1 MPEMPLLLA
10 DWLSLKSSSFLVKLS
25 KIIPPKIFPILLV
38 NFIGILGYS
47 IVIPILIFI
56 VIDLGGNGFIYGI
69 LGATYPFFQF
79 LGAPIL
85 GSLSDRIGRKKVLV
99 ISQAGTFLAWML
111 FILAFALPETKLWS
125 QDTAMTGSYFMSLP
139 LLVIFLARILDGFT
153 GGNVSVANAYL
164 SDISTDED
172 RNSNFGKMGASTSL
186 GFVLGPA
193 VAGVLASTALGEVL
207 PLILAALIS
216 LIAII
221 VIYWKLEE
229 SNPCV
234 VDTGSLRLQSFRR
247 FFQVEHKDCYV
258 DGDIEARPEKIKW
271 ETILSI
277 KGIPLL
283 FFIYFLTF
291 MGFSLFYASL
301 PIYASK
307 NLSWSAT
314 DLGIFLA
321 YSSFIMILVQGPV
334 LERASKR
341 WANQTLIITGAI
353 LLALSFY
360 LLSKSNTAILYLA
373 ITLLS
378 IGNGLMWPSFLA
390 LLAKTGPAP
399 LQGAIQGYGN
409 SMGSMA
415 SMFGL
420 VLGGFLFELIN
431 TEVFFLGTLIFGLIV
446 ILMGGDMLRR
456 HKKATV
462 EGPVVTT

>member
-1 MPEMPLLLA
+1 M
-10 DWLSLKSSSFLVKLS
+10 KLT
-25 KIIPPKIFPILLV
+25 KILPPKIFPILLV

-56 VIDLGGNGFIYGI
+56 VTDMGGNGFIYGI

-111 FILAFALPETKLWS
+111 FILAFVLPKTSLWS
-125 QDTAMTGSYFMSLP
+125 QDNSITGSYMMTLP
-139 LLVIFLARILDGFT
+139 LLVIFLARIIDGFT
-153 GGNVSVANAYL
+153 GGNISVANAYL

-193 VAGVLASTALGEVL
+193 AAGILASTMLGEIL
-207 PLILAALIS
+207 PLMLAALIS
-216 LIAII
+216 LVAIV
-221 VIYWKLEE
+221 VIYWRLEE

-234 VDTGSLRLQSFRR
+234 VDTGELRLQSFRR

-271 ETILSI
+271 ETILRI
-277 KGIPLL
+277 NGIPMLYV
-283 FFIYFLTF
+283 IYFLTF

-301 PIYASK
+301 PIYASQK
-307 NLSWSAT
+307 LMWSAS

-321 YSSFIMILVQGPV
+321 YSSFIMIIVQGPV
-334 LERASKR
+334 LERVSKR
-341 WANQTLIITGAI
+341 WSNRTLIITGAL
-353 LLALSFY
+353 LLAISFY
-360 LLSKSNTAILYLA
+360 LFSMSNTAILYLA
-373 ITLLS
+373 IS
-378 IGNGLMWPSFLA
+378 FMSVGNGLMWPSFLA
-390 LLAKTGPAP
+390 LLSRTGPAY

-420 VLGGFLFELIN
+420 VLGGFLFELIK
-431 TEVFFLGTLIFGLIV
+431 TEVFFLGTLVFGLIV
-446 ILMGGDMLRR
+446 LLMAGNTLSSKR
-456 HKKATV
+456 KQQSA
-462 EGPVVTT
+462 EAAAPVT